1 MMNLR
6 ARKGARPGRS
16 GVTTPA
22 TRHRE
27 LLSTMAGSRPY
38 LHQSEGSTVVT

>member
-6 ARKGARPGRS
+6 PRKGARPGRS

-22 TRHRE
+22 TRHTE

-38 LHQSEGSTVVT
+38 LHQSEGRVVVT